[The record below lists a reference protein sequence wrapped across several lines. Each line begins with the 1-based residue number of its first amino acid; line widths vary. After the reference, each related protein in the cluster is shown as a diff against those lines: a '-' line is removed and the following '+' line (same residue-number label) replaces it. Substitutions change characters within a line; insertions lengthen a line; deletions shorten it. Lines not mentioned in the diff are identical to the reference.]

1 MKSSFQWR
9 YVVIGYPVSH
19 SRSPKMQN
27 AAFEFYKLGSPY
39 GIMEVAPNELP
50 QFVNWAKE
58 NLDGVNLT
66 IPHKTEIIPLID
78 EVDQAA
84 LIAQSVNTLVI
95 KNNKIKGYSTDGYG
109 LEFAIK
115 EEFQLDVKGKRFCF
129 AGCGG
134 VVNATA
140 FYLAQ
145 NGAKEIRILN
155 RTVQKAESLL
165 TRLSNAFPNVK
176 VECTT
181 FEEHSKIQNYLENT
195 DILIQATSLGLK
207 EDDPAPLDLTMF
219 ENLNFAVYD
228 TIYKETKL
236 IQTAKK
242 LGLKCANGKEMLIGQ
257 GAKSFELWTNKKAP
271 IEEMRKGFE
280 QY

>member
-1 MKSSFQWR
+1 MKSSSQWR

-27 AAFEFYKLGSPY
+27 AAFEFYNLGSPY
-39 GIMEVAPNELP
+39 GIMEVAPQELA

-66 IPHKTEIIPLID
+66 IPHKTEVIPLID
-78 EVDQAA
+78 EIDQSA

-95 KNNKIKGYSTDGYG
+95 KDKKVKGYSTDGYG
-109 LEFAIK
+109 LEFALK
-115 EEFQLDVKGKRFCF
+115 EEFQLDIKDKRFCF

-145 NGAKEIRILN
+145 KGAKEIRILN
-155 RTVQKAESLL
+155 RTIQKASSLL
-165 TRLSNAFPNVK
+165 DRLATAFPSVK
-176 VECTT
+176 VECST
-181 FEEHSKIQNYLENT
+181 FEDQSKIKNYLENT
-195 DILIQATSLGLK
+195 DVLIQATSLGLK
-207 EDDPAPLDLTMF
+207 DNDPAPFDLTIL
-219 ENLNFAVYD
+219 ENLNLAVYD

-236 IQTAKK
+236 IQAAKK

-271 IEEMRKGFE
+271 VEEMRKGFE

>member
-1 MKSSFQWR
+1 MKSSSQWR

-27 AAFEFYKLGSPY
+27 AAFEFYNLGSLY
-39 GIMEVAPNELP
+39 GIMEVVPIELP
-50 QFVNWAKE
+50 QFVSWARE

-78 EVDQAA
+78 EIDEAA
-84 LIAQSVNTLVI
+84 KIAQSVNTLVI
-95 KNNKIKGYSTDGYG
+95 KDKKIKGYSTDGFG
-109 LEFAIK
+109 LEFALK
-115 EEFQLDVKGKRFCF
+115 EEFQLDIKGKCFCF

-145 NGAKEIRILN
+145 QGAKEIRILN

-165 TRLSNAFPNVK
+165 SRLIASFPNVK

-181 FEEHSKIQNYLENT
+181 FEESNKTREYLEKS
-195 DILIQATSLGLK
+195 DVLIQATSLGLK
-207 EDDPAPLDLTMF
+207 EEDPAPFDLTSL
-219 ENLNFAVYD
+219 ENLNLAVYD

-236 IQTAKK
+236 IKAAKAF
-242 LGLKCANGKEMLIGQ
+242 GLKCANGKEMLIGQ

-271 IEEMRKGFE
+271 IAEMRQGFE
-280 QY
+280 LY

>member
-1 MKSSFQWR
+1 
-9 YVVIGYPVSH
+9 
-19 SRSPKMQN
+19 MQN
-27 AAFEFYKLGSPY
+27 AAFEFYNLGSPY
-39 GIMEVAPNELP
+39 GIMEVAPQELA

-66 IPHKTEIIPLID
+66 IPHKTEVIPLID
-78 EVDQAA
+78 EIDQSA

-95 KNNKIKGYSTDGYG
+95 KDKKVKGYSTDGYG
-109 LEFAIK
+109 LEFALK
-115 EEFQLDVKGKRFCF
+115 EEFQLDIKDKRFCF

-145 NGAKEIRILN
+145 KGAKEIRILN
-155 RTVQKAESLL
+155 RTIQKASSLL
-165 TRLSNAFPNVK
+165 DRLVTAFPSVK
-176 VECTT
+176 VECST
-181 FEEHSKIQNYLENT
+181 FEDQSKIKNYLENT
-195 DILIQATSLGLK
+195 DVLIQATSLGLK
-207 EDDPAPLDLTMF
+207 DNDPAPFDLTIL
-219 ENLNFAVYD
+219 ENLNLAVYD

-236 IQTAKK
+236 IQAAQK

-271 IEEMRKGFE
+271 VEEMRKGFE